1 MRKKNWCGLLFGLVF
16 LSPSLWAAIGVA
28 EAVNLSGM
36 QRMLSQRIAKNYL
49 MIGTEVRTEQA
60 SRQLDESLAR
70 FESNLLTLDDYAASP
85 AIEQQLQRVSLHW
98 QEYRSLVLQRPERES
113 AVRVLSLSDQLL
125 AECETLVAQIER
137 SGAGRTAQLVNR
149 SGRQRMLS
157 QRIAKLYLALSWKLP
172 QQELQTQFGQ
182 AVDEFSQALEE
193 LRIAPENTTEINA
206 ALVKASAQW
215 EFSQQGFHLSEDARY
230 VPTLI
235 SITSETLLKQMEDLT
250 RAYAELPL

>member
-1 MRKKNWCGLLFGLVF
+1 MRKKNWCGLLFGLVL

-49 MIGTEVRTEQA
+49 MIGAEVRTEQA

-85 AIEQQLQRVSLHW
+85 AIEQQLQRVSLLW